1 LATRNEA
8 ALDAVAGN
16 ALRAHA
22 WASWDTLENRVMQLT
37 RRAISSWRDLAGLD
51 NQRDANSTSVD
62 SARQLMEVLAYTA

>member
-1 LATRNEA
+1 
-8 ALDAVAGN
+8 
-16 ALRAHA
+16 
-22 WASWDTLENRVMQLT
+22 MQLT